1 MCLPVSLAD
10 DLSKLGN
17 DEQRKRERKEIPAG
31 FEPGIEYDSSGGI
44 LRSIPRPAGDEP
56 DHAELLAEFELDPAK
71 WRITGLR
78 RSKWQRWDGEWL
90 ESFRATFV
98 PNSGSNLVPIDD
110 LLDIVAKWKPVKR
123 DSSPVKASVSNV
135 AYVVVL
141 ADTQVGKI
149 DGGGSEQII
158 KNVLHKTDLAV
169 ARLKELRKAGRDIGT
184 VYLPMLGDCIE
195 GMNSQGGKHIW
206 RTDLDLTS
214 QIRVYRRLL
223 LHMIKA
229 FAPLADRVIV
239 PCVPGNH
246 DEAVRVGNSMATTYT
261 DSFALDAAS
270 AVADALADHPDFK
283 HVSFVFPKY
292 DTLTV
297 TLDMAGTV
305 VGLAHGHQCRGKAV
319 DWWMKQAHGQQ
330 DIGEATLLLTG
341 HYHHLKIEQSG
352 RKTWMQSPA
361 LDGGS
366 TWFENSSG
374 QAAPAGMLTLTV
386 GRGGWS
392 DLLII

>member
-1 MCLPVSLAD
+1 MTLKD
-10 DLSKLGN
+10 DLSALG
-17 DEQRKRERKEIPAG
+17 DDAQRKRIAKDIPKG
-31 FEPGIEYDSSGGI
+31 WEPAIEYDARGGT
-44 LRSIPRPAGDEP
+44 LTSVPRTAGDEP

-90 ESFRATFV
+90 ESFRATFTPQSAAGV
-98 PNSGSNLVPIDD
+98 IPIDD
-110 LLDIVAKWKPVKR
+110 LLAVVSKWKPKNAPRKPVEA
-123 DSSPVKASVSNV
+123 SSGGF

-141 ADTQVGKI
+141 ADTQIGKI
-149 DGGGSEQII
+149 DGGGSEAII
-158 KNVLHKTDLAV
+158 ENVLQKIDEAV
-169 ARLKELRKAGRDIGT
+169 NRLKELQKNGRQIDEIH
-184 VYLPMLGDCIE
+184 LPQLGDCIE

-223 LHMIKA
+223 LHMVKS
-229 FAPLADRVIV
+229 FAPYAPRVVV

-270 AVADALADHPDFK
+270 AVADALADHPDYQ
-283 HVSFVFPKY
+283 HVSFTFPKY

-297 TLDMAGTV
+297 TLDICGTV
-305 VGLAHGHQCRGKAV
+305 VGLAHGHQCRGKAI
-319 DWWMKQAHGQQ
+319 DWWKNMAHGQQ

-341 HYHHLKIEQSG
+341 HYHHLRIEQSG
-352 RKTWMQSPA
+352 RKTWMQAPA

-366 TWFENSSG
+366 TWYSNSSG
-374 QAAPAGMLTLTV
+374 QEAPAGMLTMLV
-386 GRGGWS
+386 GKGWWQ
-392 DLLII
+392 DVAIL

>member
-1 MCLPVSLAD
+1 MCLPVTLKD
-10 DLSKLGN
+10 DLSALG
-17 DEQRKRERKEIPAG
+17 DDAQRKRVAKDIPKG
-31 FEPGIEYDSSGGI
+31 WEPSIEYDANGGT
-44 LRSIPRPAGDEP
+44 LTSVPRTVGDEP
-56 DHAELLAEFELDPAK
+56 DHAELLEEFELDPTK

-98 PNSGSNLVPIDD
+98 PNSGRNLVPIDD
-110 LLDIVAKWKPVKR
+110 LLEIVSKWKPQNTPTQVIQP
-123 DSSPVKASVSNV
+123 SSEGF

-149 DGGGSEQII
+149 DGGGSDEII
-158 KNVLHKTDLAV
+158 QNVLQKVDAAV
-169 ARLKELRKAGRDIGT
+169 LRLKELKKTGRQIDAI
-184 VYLPMLGDCIE
+184 YLPQLGDCIE

-223 LHMIKA
+223 LHMVKT
-229 FAPLADRVIV
+229 FAPLATRIIV
-239 PCVPGNH
+239 PCVAGNH

-270 AVADALADHPDFK
+270 AVADALADHPDYK

-297 TLDMAGTV
+297 TLDIAGTV
-305 VGLAHGHQCRGKAV
+305 VGLAHGHQCRGKAI
-319 DWWMKQAHGQQ
+319 DWWKNMAHGQQ
-330 DIGEATLLLTG
+330 DIGEATLLITG
-341 HYHHLKIEQSG
+341 HYHHLRIEQSG
-352 RKTWMQSPA
+352 RKTWMQAPA

-366 TWFENSSG
+366 TWFENSTG
-374 QAAPAGMLTLTV
+374 QAAPAGMLTMLV
-386 GRGGWS
+386 GKGWWQ
-392 DLLII
+392 DVAIL

>member
-1 MCLPVSLAD
+1 
-10 DLSKLGN
+10 
-17 DEQRKRERKEIPAG
+17 
-31 FEPGIEYDSSGGI
+31 
-44 LRSIPRPAGDEP
+44 
-56 DHAELLAEFELDPAK
+56 
-71 WRITGLR
+71 
-78 RSKWQRWDGEWL
+78 
-90 ESFRATFV
+90 
-98 PNSGSNLVPIDD
+98 
-110 LLDIVAKWKPVKR
+110 
-123 DSSPVKASVSNV
+123 
-135 AYVVVL
+135 
-141 ADTQVGKI
+141 
-149 DGGGSEQII
+149 
-158 KNVLHKTDLAV
+158 
-169 ARLKELRKAGRDIGT
+169 
-184 VYLPMLGDCIE
+184 
-195 GMNSQGGKHIW
+195 MNSQGGKHIW

-223 LHMIKA
+223 LHMVKT
-229 FAPLADRVIV
+229 FAPLADRLIV

-270 AVADALADHPDFK
+270 AVADALEDHPDYK

-319 DWWMKQAHGQQ
+319 DWWKNMAHGQQ

-341 HYHHLKIEQSG
+341 HYHHLRIEQSG
-352 RKTWMQSPA
+352 RKTWMQAPA

-386 GRGGWS
+386 GNGRWS
-392 DLLII
+392 NVQIL

>member
-1 MCLPVSLAD
+1 MPMSLTD
-10 DLSKLGN
+10 DLSKLGD
-17 DEQRKRERKEIPAG
+17 DEQRKRVAKSIPAG
-31 FEPGIEYDSSGGI
+31 FEPGIEYDATGGV
-44 LRSIPRPAGDEP
+44 LKSVPRPAGDEP

-98 PNSGSNLVPIDD
+98 PSSGSVYVDPQE
-110 LLDIVAKWKPVKR
+110 LLDIVAKWKPQSTARKPVKL
-123 DSSPVKASVSNV
+123 SVSPV
-135 AYVVVL
+135 AYIVVL

-149 DGGGSEQII
+149 DGEGSEGII

-169 ARLKELRKAGRDIGT
+169 ARLKELRKAGREIDTI
-184 VYLPMLGDCIE
+184 YLPQLGDCIE

-206 RTDLDLTS
+206 RTDLDLTA

-223 LHMIKA
+223 LHMVKT
-229 FAPLADRVIV
+229 FAPLADKVIV

-292 DTLTV
+292 DTLSV

-305 VGLAHGHQCRGKAV
+305 VGLIHGHQCRGKAV
-319 DWWMKQAHGQQ
+319 EWWKNMAHGQQ
-330 DIGEATLLLTG
+330 DIGEATLLLSG
-341 HYHHLKIEQSG
+341 HYHHLRIEQSG
-352 RKTWMQSPA
+352 RKTWMQAPA

-366 TWFENSSG
+366 QWFENSTG

-386 GRGGWS
+386 GQGRW
-392 DLLII
+392 DDAKIL

>member
-1 MCLPVSLAD
+1 MSLKD
-10 DLSKLGN
+10 DLSKMGD
-17 DEQRKRERKEIPAG
+17 DEQRKRVAKSIPAG
-31 FEPGIEYDSSGGI
+31 FEPGIEYDSSGGV
-44 LRSIPRPAGDEP
+44 LKSVPRPATGTDP

-78 RSKWQRWDGEWL
+78 RSKWQRWDEVWL

-98 PNSGSNLVPIDD
+98 PTSGTHQIPIDD
-110 LLDIVAKWKPVKR
+110 LLEVVGKWKPKPQNAPR
-123 DSSPVKASVSNV
+123 KPVKGSESRL

-149 DGGGSEQII
+149 DGGGSEEINQ
-158 KNVLHKTDLAV
+158 NVLHKTDLAV

-184 VYLPMLGDCIE
+184 VYLPQLGDCIE
-195 GMNSQGGKHIW
+195 GFSSQGGKNVW

-223 LHMIKA
+223 LHMVKA
-229 FAPLADRVIV
+229 FAPLADKVIV

-283 HVSFVFPKY
+283 HVSFVFPRY

-305 VGLAHGHQCRGKAV
+305 VGLIHGHQCRGKAV
-319 DWWMKQAHGQQ
+319 EWWKNMAHGQQ
-330 DIGEATLLLTG
+330 DIGEATLLLSG
-341 HYHHLKIEQSG
+341 HYHHLRIEQSG
-352 RKTWMQSPA
+352 RKTHIQTPA

-366 TWFENSSG
+366 QWFSNSSG
-374 QAAPAGMLTLTV
+374 AEAPAGMLTLTV
-386 GRGGWS
+386 GEGKWD
-392 DLLII
+392 DLKVL

>member
-1 MCLPVSLAD
+1 MPMSLTD
-10 DLSKLGN
+10 DLSKLGD
-17 DEQRKRERKEIPAG
+17 DEQRKRVAKSIPAG
-31 FEPGIEYDSSGGI
+31 FEPGIEYDSTGGV
-44 LRSIPRPAGDEP
+44 LKSVPRPVGDEP

-98 PNSGSNLVPIDD
+98 PSSGSVYVDPQE
-110 LLDIVAKWKPVKR
+110 LLDIVAKWKPSNTPRK
-123 DSSPVKASVSNV
+123 PVKASLSNV
-135 AYVVVL
+135 AFVVVL

-149 DGGGSEQII
+149 DGEGSEGII

-184 VYLPMLGDCIE
+184 VYLPQLGDCIE
-195 GMNSQGGKHIW
+195 GFNSQGGKNVW

-223 LHMIKA
+223 LHMVKS
-229 FAPLADRVIV
+229 FAPLADKVIV

-270 AVADALADHPDFK
+270 AVADALADHPDYK

-292 DTLTV
+292 DTLSV

-305 VGLAHGHQCRGKAV
+305 VGLIHGHQCRGKAV
-319 DWWMKQAHGQQ
+319 EWWKNMAHGQQ

-341 HYHHLKIEQSG
+341 HYHHLRIEQSG
-352 RKTWMQSPA
+352 RKTHIQMPA

-366 TWFENSSG
+366 QWFSNTSG
-374 QAAPAGMLTLTV
+374 AEAPAGMVTLTV
-386 GRGGWS
+386 GEGKWD
-392 DLLII
+392 DLKVL

>member
-56 DHAELLAEFELDPAK
+56 DHAELLAEFELDPQK

-110 LLDIVAKWKPVKR
+110 LLDIVSKWKPVKR

-223 LHMIKA
+223 LHMVKT
-229 FAPLADRVIV
+229 FAPLAERVIV

-319 DWWMKQAHGQQ
+319 EWWKNMAHGQQ

-386 GRGGWS
+386 GEGKWD
-392 DLLII
+392 DLKIL

>member
-1 MCLPVSLAD
+1 MCLPVTLKD
-10 DLSKLGN
+10 DLSALG
-17 DEQRKRERKEIPAG
+17 DDAQRKRVGKDIPKG
-31 FEPGIEYDSSGGI
+31 WEPSIEYDANGGT
-44 LRSIPRPAGDEP
+44 LTSVPRTVGDEP
-56 DHAELLAEFELDPAK
+56 DHAELLAEFELDPIK

-98 PNSGSNLVPIDD
+98 PNLGRNLVPIDD
-110 LLDIVAKWKPVKR
+110 LLEIVSKWKPQNTPTKVIQP
-123 DSSPVKASVSNV
+123 SLEGF

-149 DGGGSEQII
+149 DGGGSDEII
-158 KNVLHKTDLAV
+158 ENVLQKVDAAV
-169 ARLKELRKAGRDIGT
+169 LRLKELKKSGRHIDAI
-184 VYLPMLGDCIE
+184 YLPQLGDCIE

-223 LHMIKA
+223 LHMVKT
-229 FAPLADRVIV
+229 FAPLAPRIIV
-239 PCVPGNH
+239 PCVAGNH

-270 AVADALADHPDFK
+270 AVADALADHPNYK

-297 TLDMAGTV
+297 TLDIAGTV
-305 VGLAHGHQCRGKAV
+305 VGLAHGHQCRGKAI
-319 DWWMKQAHGQQ
+319 DWWKNMAHGQQ
-330 DIGEATLLLTG
+330 DIGEATLLITG
-341 HYHHLKIEQSG
+341 HYHHLRIEQSG
-352 RKTWMQSPA
+352 RKTWMQAPA

-366 TWFENSSG
+366 TWFENSTG
-374 QAAPAGMLTLTV
+374 QAAPAGMLTMLV
-386 GRGGWS
+386 GKGWWQ
-392 DLLII
+392 DVAIL

>member
-1 MCLPVSLAD
+1 MSLTD
-10 DLSKLGN
+10 DLSKLGD
-17 DEQRKRERKEIPAG
+17 DEQRKRVAKSIPAG
-31 FEPGIEYDSSGGI
+31 FEPGIEYDSTGGV
-44 LRSIPRPAGDEP
+44 LKSVPRPVGDEP

-98 PNSGSNLVPIDD
+98 PSSGSVYVDPQE
-110 LLDIVAKWKPVKR
+110 LLAIVAKWKPSNTPRK
-123 DSSPVKASVSNV
+123 PVKASVSNL
-135 AYVVVL
+135 AFVVVL

-149 DGGGSEQII
+149 DGDGSEGII

-184 VYLPMLGDCIE
+184 VYLPQLGDCIE
-195 GMNSQGGKHIW
+195 GFNSQGGKNVW

-223 LHMIKA
+223 LHMVKA
-229 FAPLADRVIV
+229 FAPLADKVIV

-270 AVADALADHPDFK
+270 AVADALADHPDYK

-319 DWWMKQAHGQQ
+319 EWWKNMAHGQQ
-330 DIGEATLLLTG
+330 DIGESTLLLTG
-341 HYHHLKIEQSG
+341 HYHHLRIEQSG
-352 RKTWMQSPA
+352 RKTHIQMPA

-366 TWFENSSG
+366 QWFSNTSG
-374 QAAPAGMLTLTV
+374 AEAPAGMVTLTV
-386 GRGGWS
+386 GEGKWD
-392 DLLII
+392 DLKVL

>member
-1 MCLPVSLAD
+1 MPMSLTD
-10 DLSKLGN
+10 DLSKLGD
-17 DEQRKRERKEIPAG
+17 DEQRKRVAKSIPAG
-31 FEPGIEYDSSGGI
+31 FEPGIEYDSTGGV
-44 LRSIPRPAGDEP
+44 LKSVPRPAGDEP

-98 PNSGSNLVPIDD
+98 PQTCTSFVGAEE
-110 LLDIVAKWKPVKR
+110 LLDIVAKWKPSNTPRK
-123 DSSPVKASVSNV
+123 PVKASVSNV

-141 ADTQVGKI
+141 SDTQVGKI
-149 DGGGSEQII
+149 DGEGSEGII

-169 ARLKELRKAGRDIGT
+169 ARLKELRKAGREIDTI
-184 VYLPMLGDCIE
+184 YLPTLGDCIE

-206 RTDLDLTS
+206 RTDLDLTA

-223 LHMIKA
+223 LHMVKT
-229 FAPLADRVIV
+229 FAPLADKVIV

-270 AVADALADHPDFK
+270 AVADALADHPDYK

-292 DTLTV
+292 DTLSV

-305 VGLAHGHQCRGKAV
+305 VGLIHGHQCRGKAV
-319 DWWMKQAHGQQ
+319 EWWKNMAHGQQ
-330 DIGEATLLLTG
+330 DIGEATLLLSG

-352 RKTWMQSPA
+352 RKTWMQAPA

-366 TWFENSSG
+366 QWFENSTG

-386 GRGGWS
+386 GQGRW
-392 DLLII
+392 DDAKIL

>member
-1 MCLPVSLAD
+1 VSLAD
-10 DLSKLGN
+10 ELSKLGN

-56 DHAELLAEFELDPAK
+56 DHAELLAEFELDPQK

-90 ESFRATFV
+90 ESFRASFV
-98 PNSGSNLVPIDD
+98 PNSGTNLVPIDD
-110 LLDIVAKWKPVKR
+110 LLDIVAKWKPIKR

-158 KNVLHKTDLAV
+158 KNVLHKTDLA
-169 ARLKELRKAGRDIGT
+169 ASRLKELRKSGREINT
-184 VYLPMLGDCIE
+184 VYLPQLGDCIE

-206 RTDLDLTS
+206 RTDLDLTA

-223 LHMIKA
+223 LHMVKT

-270 AVADALADHPDFK
+270 AVADALADHPDFE

-292 DTLTV
+292 DNLTV

-305 VGLAHGHQCRGKAV
+305 VGLAHGHQCRGKAI
-319 DWWMKQAHGQQ
+319 DWWKNMAHGQQ

-341 HYHHLKIEQSG
+341 HYHHLRVEQSG
-352 RKTWMQSPA
+352 RKTWMQAPA

-366 TWFENSSG
+366 TWFENSTG
-374 QAAPAGMLTLTV
+374 QAAPAGMLTLLV
-386 GRGGWS
+386 GNGGWS
-392 DLLII
+392 SVEIL

>member
-1 MCLPVSLAD
+1 MSLAD

-110 LLDIVAKWKPVKR
+110 LLDIVSKWKPVKR

-158 KNVLHKTDLAV
+158 KNVLHKTDLA
-169 ARLKELRKAGRDIGT
+169 ASRLKELRKSGRNIGT
-184 VYLPMLGDCIE
+184 VYLPQLGDCIE
-195 GMNSQGGKHIW
+195 GFNSQGGKNVW
-206 RTDLDLTS
+206 RTDLDLTA

-223 LHMIKA
+223 LHMVKT

-305 VGLAHGHQCRGKAV
+305 VGLAHGHQCKGKAV
-319 DWWMKQAHGQQ
+319 DWWKNMAHGQQ

-386 GRGGWS
+386 GEGKWD
-392 DLLII
+392 DLKIL

>member
-44 LRSIPRPAGDEP
+44 LRSIPRPVGDEP

-78 RSKWQRWDGEWL
+78 RSKWQSFNGDWL
-90 ESFRATFV
+90 ESFRASFV
-98 PNSGSNLVPIDD
+98 PNSGRNLVPIDD
-110 LLDIVAKWKPVKR
+110 LLDVVSKWKPIKR
-123 DSSPVKASVSNV
+123 DSSPVKGSVSNV

-149 DGGGSEQII
+149 DGGGSDQII

-169 ARLKELRKAGRDIGT
+169 ARLKELRKSGREINT
-184 VYLPMLGDCIE
+184 VYLPQLGDCIE

-223 LHMIKA
+223 LHM
-229 FAPLADRVIV
+229 V
-239 PCVPGNH
+239 
-246 DEAVRVGNSMATTYT
+246 
-261 DSFALDAAS
+261 
-270 AVADALADHPDFK
+270 
-283 HVSFVFPKY
+283 
-292 DTLTV
+292 
-297 TLDMAGTV
+297 
-305 VGLAHGHQCRGKAV
+305 
-319 DWWMKQAHGQQ
+319 
-330 DIGEATLLLTG
+330 
-341 HYHHLKIEQSG
+341 
-352 RKTWMQSPA
+352 
-361 LDGGS
+361 
-366 TWFENSSG
+366 
-374 QAAPAGMLTLTV
+374 
-386 GRGGWS
+386 
-392 DLLII
+392 

>member
-1 MCLPVSLAD
+1 MSLAD
-10 DLSKLGN
+10 DLSKLGD
-17 DEQRKRERKEIPAG
+17 DEQRKRVAKEIPKG
-31 FEPGIEYDSSGGI
+31 FEPGIEYDSSGGV
-44 LRSIPRPAGDEP
+44 LRSVPRPAGDEP

-98 PNSGSNLVPIDD
+98 PTSGALHVPIDD
-110 LLDIVAKWKPVKR
+110 LLEIVGKWKPQKPV
-123 DSSPVKASVSNV
+123 SSPVKGSVSNV

-149 DGGGSEQII
+149 DGGGSEEII

-184 VYLPMLGDCIE
+184 IYLPTLGDCIE

-223 LHMIKA
+223 LHMVRT
-229 FAPLADRVIV
+229 FAPLADRLIV

-270 AVADALADHPDFK
+270 AVADALEDHPDYK

-319 DWWMKQAHGQQ
+319 DWWKNMAHGQQ

-341 HYHHLKIEQSG
+341 HYHHLRIEQSG
-352 RKTWMQSPA
+352 RKTWMQAPA

-386 GRGGWS
+386 GNGRW
-392 DLLII
+392 DDAKIL

>member
-1 MCLPVSLAD
+1 MPMSLTD
-10 DLSKLGN
+10 DLSKLGD
-17 DEQRKRERKEIPAG
+17 DEQRKRVAKSIPAG
-31 FEPGIEYDSSGGI
+31 FEPGIEYDSTGGV
-44 LRSIPRPAGDEP
+44 LKSVPRPVGDEP

-98 PNSGSNLVPIDD
+98 PQTCTSFVGAEE
-110 LLDIVAKWKPVKR
+110 LLDIVAKWKPSNTSRKPQNALV
-123 DSSPVKASVSNV
+123 SPV

-141 ADTQVGKI
+141 SDTQVGKI
-149 DGGGSEQII
+149 DGEGSEGII

-169 ARLKELRKAGRDIGT
+169 ARLKELRKAGREIDTI
-184 VYLPMLGDCIE
+184 YLPTLGDCIE

-206 RTDLDLTS
+206 RTDLDLTA

-223 LHMIKA
+223 LHMVKT
-229 FAPLADRVIV
+229 FAPLADKVIV

-292 DTLTV
+292 DTLSV

-305 VGLAHGHQCRGKAV
+305 VGLIHGHQCRGKAV
-319 DWWMKQAHGQQ
+319 EWWKNMAHGQQ
-330 DIGEATLLLTG
+330 DIGEATLLLSG

-352 RKTWMQSPA
+352 RKTWMQAPA

-366 TWFENSSG
+366 QWFENSTG

-386 GRGGWS
+386 GQGRW
-392 DLLII
+392 DDAKIL

>member
-1 MCLPVSLAD
+1 MCLSMSLTD

-44 LRSIPRPAGDEP
+44 LRSIPRPAGNEP

-110 LLDIVAKWKPVKR
+110 LLDVVSKWKPVKR

-158 KNVLHKTDLAV
+158 KNVLHKTDLA
-169 ARLKELRKAGRDIGT
+169 ASRLKELRKAGREIGT
-184 VYLPMLGDCIE
+184 VYLPQLGDCIE
-195 GMNSQGGKHIW
+195 GFNSQGGKNVW
-206 RTDLDLTS
+206 RTDLDLTA

-223 LHMIKA
+223 LHMVKT

-319 DWWMKQAHGQQ
+319 EWWKNMAHGQQ

-374 QAAPAGMLTLTV
+374 QAAPAGMLTLLV
-386 GRGGWS
+386 GNGGWS
-392 DLLII
+392 SVEIL

>member
-1 MCLPVSLAD
+1 MCLPVTLKD
-10 DLSKLGN
+10 DLSALG
-17 DEQRKRERKEIPAG
+17 DDAQRKRIAKDIPKG
-31 FEPGIEYDSSGGI
+31 WEPAIEYDASGGT
-44 LRSIPRPAGDEP
+44 LTSVPRTAGDEP

-90 ESFRATFV
+90 ESYRASFV
-98 PNSGSNLVPIDD
+98 PNSGTNLVPIDD
-110 LLDIVAKWKPVKR
+110 LLAVVSKWKPKNAPRKPVEA
-123 DSSPVKASVSNV
+123 SSGGF

-141 ADTQVGKI
+141 ADTQIGKI
-149 DGGGSEQII
+149 DGGGSEAII
-158 KNVLHKTDLAV
+158 ENVLQKIDEAV
-169 ARLKELRKAGRDIGT
+169 NRLKELQKNGRQIDEIH
-184 VYLPMLGDCIE
+184 LPQLGDCIE
-195 GMNSQGGKHIW
+195 GMNSQGGKNIW

-223 LHMIKA
+223 LHMVKS
-229 FAPLADRVIV
+229 FAPYAPRVVV

-270 AVADALADHPDFK
+270 AVADALADHPDYQ
-283 HVSFVFPKY
+283 HVSFTFPKY

-297 TLDMAGTV
+297 TLDICGTV
-305 VGLAHGHQCRGKAV
+305 VGLAHGHQCRGKAI
-319 DWWMKQAHGQQ
+319 DWWKNMAHGQQ

-341 HYHHLKIEQSG
+341 HYHHLRIEQSG
-352 RKTWMQSPA
+352 RKTWMQAPA

-366 TWFENSSG
+366 TWYSNSSG
-374 QAAPAGMLTLTV
+374 QEAPAGMLTMLV
-386 GRGGWS
+386 GKGWWQ
-392 DLLII
+392 DVAIL

>member
-1 MCLPVSLAD
+1 MCLSMSLAD

-110 LLDIVAKWKPVKR
+110 LLDIVSKWKSVKR

-169 ARLKELRKAGRDIGT
+169 ARLKELRKAGRQIGT
-184 VYLPMLGDCIE
+184 VYLPTLGDCIE

-223 LHMIKA
+223 LHMVKT

-270 AVADALADHPDFK
+270 AVADALADHPNFK
-283 HVSFVFPKY
+283 HVSFVFPVY

-319 DWWMKQAHGQQ
+319 DWWKNMAHGQQ

-386 GRGGWS
+386 GEGKWD
-392 DLLII
+392 DLKIL

>member
-1 MCLPVSLAD
+1 MPMSLTD
-10 DLSKLGN
+10 DLSKLGD
-17 DEQRKRERKEIPAG
+17 DEQRKRVAKSIPAG
-31 FEPGIEYDSSGGI
+31 FEPGIEYDSTGGV
-44 LRSIPRPAGDEP
+44 LKSVPRPVGDEP
-56 DHAELLAEFELDPAK
+56 DHAELLAEFELDPTK

-98 PNSGSNLVPIDD
+98 PSSGSVYVDPQE
-110 LLDIVAKWKPVKR
+110 LLDIVGKWKPQSTPRK
-123 DSSPVKASVSNV
+123 PVKASVSDL

-149 DGGGSEQII
+149 DGDGSEGII

-169 ARLKELRKAGRDIGT
+169 ARLKELRKAGREINT
-184 VYLPMLGDCIE
+184 IYLPQLGDCIE

-223 LHMIKA
+223 LHMVKT
-229 FAPLADRVIV
+229 FAPLADKVIV

-270 AVADALADHPDFK
+270 AVADALADHPDYK
-283 HVSFVFPKY
+283 HVSFVFPVY
-292 DTLTV
+292 DTLSV

-305 VGLAHGHQCRGKAV
+305 VGLIHGHQCRGKAV
-319 DWWMKQAHGQQ
+319 DWWMKMAHGQA
-330 DIGEATLLLTG
+330 DIGEATLLLSG

-352 RKTWMQSPA
+352 RKTWMQAPA

-366 TWFENSSG
+366 QWFENSTG

-386 GRGGWS
+386 GQGGWS
-392 DLLII
+392 NVQIL

>member
-1 MCLPVSLAD
+1 MSLAD

-56 DHAELLAEFELDPAK
+56 DHAELLAEFELDPQK

-98 PNSGSNLVPIDD
+98 PNSGRNLVPIDD
-110 LLDIVAKWKPVKR
+110 LLDIVSKWKPVKR

-149 DGGGSEQII
+149 DGGGSEEII
-158 KNVLHKTDLAV
+158 RNVLHKTDLAV
-169 ARLKELRKAGRDIGT
+169 ARLKELRKAGREIDT
-184 VYLPMLGDCIE
+184 VYLPQLGDCIE

-206 RTDLDLTS
+206 RTDLDLTA

-223 LHMIKA
+223 LHMVKT

-297 TLDMAGTV
+297 TLDICGTV
-305 VGLAHGHQCRGKAV
+305 VGLAHGHQCRGKAI
-319 DWWMKQAHGQQ
+319 DWWKNMAHGQQ

-341 HYHHLKIEQSG
+341 HFHHLRVEQSG
-352 RKTWMQSPA
+352 RKTWMQAPA

-386 GRGGWS
+386 GEGKW
-392 DLLII
+392 DEIKIL

>member
-1 MCLPVSLAD
+1 MPMSLTD
-10 DLSKLGN
+10 DLSKLGD
-17 DEQRKRERKEIPAG
+17 DEQRKRVAKSIPAG
-31 FEPGIEYDSSGGI
+31 FEPGIEYDSTGGV
-44 LRSIPRPAGDEP
+44 LKSVPRPAGDEP

-98 PNSGSNLVPIDD
+98 PSSGSVQVDVQE
-110 LLDIVAKWKPVKR
+110 LLDIVGKWKPQKPV
-123 DSSPVKASVSNV
+123 SSPVKASVSPV

-149 DGGGSEQII
+149 DGEGSEGII

-169 ARLKELRKAGRDIGT
+169 ARLKELRKAGREIDTI
-184 VYLPMLGDCIE
+184 YLPQLGDCIE

-214 QIRVYRRLL
+214 QIRVYRRLV
-223 LHMIKA
+223 LHMVKT
-229 FAPLADRVIV
+229 FAPLADKVIV

-270 AVADALADHPDFK
+270 AVADALADHPDYK

-292 DTLTV
+292 DTLSV

-305 VGLAHGHQCRGKAV
+305 VGLIHGHQCRGKAV
-319 DWWMKQAHGQQ
+319 EWWKNMAHGQQ
-330 DIGEATLLLTG
+330 DIGEATLLLSG
-341 HYHHLKIEQSG
+341 HYHHLRIEQSG
-352 RKTWMQSPA
+352 RKTHIQMPA

-366 TWFENSSG
+366 QWFSNTSG
-374 QAAPAGMLTLTV
+374 AEAPAGMVTLTV
-386 GRGGWS
+386 GEGKWD
-392 DLLII
+392 DLKVL

>member
-17 DEQRKRERKEIPAG
+17 EEQRKRERKEIPAG

-44 LRSIPRPAGDEP
+44 LRSIPRPVGDEP

-78 RSKWQRWDGEWL
+78 RSKWQSFNGDWL

-98 PNSGSNLVPIDD
+98 PNSGRNLVPIDD
-110 LLDIVAKWKPVKR
+110 LLDIVGKWKPVKR

-169 ARLKELRKAGRDIGT
+169 ARLKELRKSGREINT
-184 VYLPMLGDCIE
+184 VYLPQLGDCIE

-206 RTDLDLTS
+206 RTDLDLTA

-223 LHMIKA
+223 LHMVKT

-283 HVSFVFPKY
+283 HVSFTFPKY

-297 TLDMAGTV
+297 TLDICGTV
-305 VGLAHGHQCRGKAV
+305 VGLAHGHQCRGKAI
-319 DWWMKQAHGQQ
+319 DWWKNMAHGQQ

-341 HYHHLKIEQSG
+341 HYHHLRVEQSG
-352 RKTWMQSPA
+352 RKTWMQAPA

-366 TWFENSSG
+366 TWFENSTG

-386 GRGGWS
+386 GEGKW
-392 DLLII
+392 DELKIL

>member
-56 DHAELLAEFELDPAK
+56 DHAQLLAEFELDPQK

-78 RSKWQRWDGEWL
+78 RSKWQRFDGDWL

-98 PNSGSNLVPIDD
+98 PNSGTNLVPIDD
-110 LLDIVAKWKPVKR
+110 LLDIVAKWKPIKR

-149 DGGGSEQII
+149 DGGGSEEII
-158 KNVLHKTDLAV
+158 KNVLHKTDLA
-169 ARLKELRKAGRDIGT
+169 ASRLKELRKSGREINT
-184 VYLPMLGDCIE
+184 VYLPQLGDCIE

-206 RTDLDLTS
+206 RTDLDLTA

-223 LHMIKA
+223 LHMVKT

-283 HVSFVFPKY
+283 HVSFTFPKY

-297 TLDMAGTV
+297 TLDICGTV
-305 VGLAHGHQCRGKAV
+305 VGLAHGHQFRRSAV

-330 DIGEATLLLTG
+330 DIGEATLLLAG
-341 HYHHLKIEQSG
+341 HLHHLRVEQSG
-352 RKTWMQSPA
+352 AKTFIQSPA

-366 TWFENSSG
+366 TWFQNSSG

-386 GRGGWS
+386 GEGKWD
-392 DLLII
+392 DLKIL

>member
-1 MCLPVSLAD
+1 MPMSLTD
-10 DLSKLGN
+10 DLSKLGD
-17 DEQRKRERKEIPAG
+17 DEQRKRVAKSIPAG
-31 FEPGIEYDSSGGI
+31 FEPGIEYDSTGGV
-44 LRSIPRPAGDEP
+44 LKSVPRPVGDEP

-98 PNSGSNLVPIDD
+98 PSSGSVQVDVQE
-110 LLDIVAKWKPVKR
+110 LLDIVAKWKPQSTSRKPQNALV
-123 DSSPVKASVSNV
+123 SPV

-149 DGGGSEQII
+149 DGEGSEGII

-169 ARLKELRKAGRDIGT
+169 ARLKELRKAGREIET
-184 VYLPMLGDCIE
+184 IYLPQLGDCIE

-223 LHMIKA
+223 LHMVKT
-229 FAPLADRVIV
+229 FAPLADKVIV

-270 AVADALADHPDFK
+270 AVADALADHPDYK

-292 DTLTV
+292 DTLSV

-305 VGLAHGHQCRGKAV
+305 VGLIHGHQCRGKAV
-319 DWWMKQAHGQQ
+319 EWWKNMAHGQQ
-330 DIGEATLLLTG
+330 DIGEATLLLAG
-341 HYHHLKIEQSG
+341 HYHHLRIEQSG
-352 RKTWMQSPA
+352 RKTFIQCPA

-366 TWFENSSG
+366 QWFFNSSG
-374 QAAPAGMLTLTV
+374 AEAPAGMLTLTV
-386 GRGGWS
+386 GQGRW
-392 DLLII
+392 DDAKIL

>member
-1 MCLPVSLAD
+1 MPMSIVD
-10 DLSKLGN
+10 DLSKLGD
-17 DEQRKRERKEIPAG
+17 DEQRKRVAKEIPKG
-31 FEPGIEYDSSGGI
+31 FEPGIEYDSSGGV
-44 LRSIPRPAGDEP
+44 LRSVPRPAGDEP

-98 PNSGSNLVPIDD
+98 PHGGSSGVPIDE
-110 LLDIVAKWKPVKR
+110 LLAIVGKWKP
-123 DSSPVKASVSNV
+123 SNTPKTPTQPRTGSL

-169 ARLKELRKAGRDIGT
+169 ARLKELRKAGRAIET
-184 VYLPMLGDCIE
+184 IYLPQLGDCIE
-195 GMNSQGGKHIW
+195 GMNSQGGKNIW
-206 RTDLDLTS
+206 RTDLDLTA

-223 LHMIKA
+223 LHMVKT
-229 FAPLADRVIV
+229 FAPLADKVIV

-270 AVADALADHPDFK
+270 AVADALADHPDYA
-283 HVSFVFPKY
+283 HVSFVFPKF
-292 DTLTV
+292 DTLSV

-305 VGLAHGHQCRGKAV
+305 VGLIHGHQCRGKAV
-319 DWWMKQAHGQQ
+319 EWWKNMAHGQQ
-330 DIGEATLLLTG
+330 DIGEATLLLAG
-341 HYHHLKIEQSG
+341 HYHHLRIEQSG
-352 RKTWMQSPA
+352 RKTFIQCPA

-366 TWFENSSG
+366 QWFENSSG

-386 GRGGWS
+386 GAGRW
-392 DLLII
+392 DDAKIL

>member
-1 MCLPVSLAD
+1 MCLPVTLKD
-10 DLSKLGN
+10 DLSALG
-17 DEQRKRERKEIPAG
+17 DDAQRKRVAKDIPKG
-31 FEPGIEYDSSGGI
+31 WEPSIEYDAHGGT
-44 LRSIPRPAGDEP
+44 LTSVPRTAGDEP
-56 DHAELLAEFELDPAK
+56 EHAELLAEFELDPTK

-90 ESFRATFV
+90 ESYRATFV
-98 PNSGSNLVPIDD
+98 PQTSTSFVPVDE
-110 LLDIVAKWKPVKR
+110 LLEIVAKWKPQNAPKKVTEPR
-123 DSSPVKASVSNV
+123 SEGF
-135 AYVVVL
+135 AYIVVL

-149 DGGGSEQII
+149 DGGGSEEII
-158 KNVLHKTDLAV
+158 ANVLQKIDAAV
-169 ARLKELRKAGRDIGT
+169 IRLKELKKNGRQIDAI
-184 VYLPMLGDCIE
+184 YLPQLGDCIE

-223 LHMIKA
+223 LHMVKA
-229 FAPLADRVIV
+229 FAPHADRVVV

-270 AVADALADHPDFK
+270 AVADALADHPDYK

-297 TLDMAGTV
+297 TLDIAGTV
-305 VGLAHGHQCRGKAV
+305 VGLAHGHQCRGKAI
-319 DWWMKQAHGQQ
+319 DWWKNMAHGQQ
-330 DIGEATLLLTG
+330 DIGEATLLITG
-341 HYHHLKIEQSG
+341 HYHHLRIEQSG
-352 RKTWMQSPA
+352 RKTWMQAPA

-366 TWFENSSG
+366 TWFENSTG
-374 QAAPAGMLTLTV
+374 QAAPAGMLTMLV
-386 GRGGWS
+386 GKGWWQ
-392 DLLII
+392 DVAIL

>member
-1 MCLPVSLAD
+1 MPMSLTD
-10 DLSKLGN
+10 DLSKLGD
-17 DEQRKRERKEIPAG
+17 DEQRKRVAKSIPAG
-31 FEPGIEYDSSGGI
+31 FEPGIEYDSSGGV
-44 LRSIPRPAGDEP
+44 LRSVPRPAGDEP
-56 DHAELLAEFELDPAK
+56 DHAELLAEFELDPMK

-98 PNSGSNLVPIDD
+98 PTSGAHHVPIDD
-110 LLDIVAKWKPVKR
+110 LLQIVGKWKPQTPSRKPTEAR
-123 DSSPVKASVSNV
+123 SATL

-149 DGGGSEQII
+149 DGGGSEEII

-184 VYLPMLGDCIE
+184 VYLPQLGDYIE

-223 LHMIKA
+223 LHMVRT
-229 FAPLADRVIV
+229 FAPLAERVIV

-270 AVADALADHPDFK
+270 AVADALADHPDYK

-305 VGLAHGHQCRGKAV
+305 VGLAHGHQFRGKAV
-319 DWWMKQAHGQQ
+319 DWWMKQSHGMQ
-330 DIGEATLLLTG
+330 DIGEATLLLSG
-341 HYHHLKIEQSG
+341 HLHHLRVEQSG
-352 RKTWMQSPA
+352 AKTFIQSPA

-366 TWFENSSG
+366 TWFQNSSG

-386 GRGGWS
+386 GGGGWS
-392 DLLII
+392 DLLIV

>member
-1 MCLPVSLAD
+1 MTSRESELA
-10 DLSKLGN
+10 K
-17 DEQRKRERKEIPAG
+17 KIPAG
-31 FEPGIEYDSSGGI
+31 FEPGVEYDSTGGV
-44 LRSIPRPAGDEP
+44 LKSVPRPAGDEP

-78 RSKWQRWDGEWL
+78 RSKWQSWDGEWL

-98 PNSGSNLVPIDD
+98 PSSGSVQVDVQE
-110 LLDIVAKWKPVKR
+110 LLDIVGKWKPQNTSRKPQNALV
-123 DSSPVKASVSNV
+123 SPV

-149 DGGGSEQII
+149 DGDGSEGII

-169 ARLKELRKAGRDIGT
+169 ARLKELRKAGREIDTI
-184 VYLPMLGDCIE
+184 YLPQLGDCIE

-223 LHMIKA
+223 LHMVKT
-229 FAPLADRVIV
+229 FAPLADKVIV

-270 AVADALADHPDFK
+270 AVADALADHPDYK

-292 DTLTV
+292 DTLSV
-297 TLDMAGTV
+297 TLDMSGTV
-305 VGLAHGHQCRGKAV
+305 VGLIHGHQCRGKAV
-319 DWWMKQAHGQQ
+319 EWWKNMAHGQQ
-330 DIGEATLLLTG
+330 DIGEATLLLSG
-341 HYHHLKIEQSG
+341 HYHHLRIEQSG
-352 RKTWMQSPA
+352 RKTWIQTPA

-366 TWFENSSG
+366 QWFENSSG

-386 GRGGWS
+386 GQGRW
-392 DLLII
+392 DDAKIL

>member
-17 DEQRKRERKEIPAG
+17 EEQRKRERKEIPAG

-44 LRSIPRPAGDEP
+44 LRSIPRPVGDEP

-78 RSKWQRWDGEWL
+78 RSKWQSFNGDWL

-98 PNSGSNLVPIDD
+98 PNSGRNLVPIDD
-110 LLDIVAKWKPVKR
+110 LLDVVSKWKPVKR

-169 ARLKELRKAGRDIGT
+169 ARLKELRKSGREINT
-184 VYLPMLGDCIE
+184 VYLPQLGDCIE

-206 RTDLDLTS
+206 RTDLDLTA

-223 LHMIKA
+223 LHMVKT

-283 HVSFVFPKY
+283 HVSFTFPKY

-297 TLDMAGTV
+297 TLDICGTV
-305 VGLAHGHQCRGKAV
+305 VGLAHGHQCRGKAI
-319 DWWMKQAHGQQ
+319 DWWKNMAHGQQ

-341 HYHHLKIEQSG
+341 HYHHLRVEQSG
-352 RKTWMQSPA
+352 RKTWMQAPA

-366 TWFENSSG
+366 TWFENSTG

-386 GRGGWS
+386 GEGKW
-392 DLLII
+392 DELKIL

>member
-1 MCLPVSLAD
+1 MSLTD
-10 DLSKLGN
+10 DLSKLGD
-17 DEQRKRERKEIPAG
+17 DEQRKRVAKSIPAG
-31 FEPGIEYDSSGGI
+31 FEPGIEYDSTGGV
-44 LRSIPRPAGDEP
+44 LKSVPRPAGDEP

-98 PNSGSNLVPIDD
+98 PQTCTSFVGAEE
-110 LLDIVAKWKPVKR
+110 LLDIVAKWKPSNTSRKPQNALV
-123 DSSPVKASVSNV
+123 SPV

-141 ADTQVGKI
+141 SDTQVGKI
-149 DGGGSEQII
+149 DGEGSEGII

-169 ARLKELRKAGRDIGT
+169 ARLKELRKAGREIDTI
-184 VYLPMLGDCIE
+184 YLPTLGDCIE

-206 RTDLDLTS
+206 RTDLDLTA

-223 LHMIKA
+223 LHMVKT
-229 FAPLADRVIV
+229 FAPLADKVIV

-270 AVADALADHPDFK
+270 AVADALADHPDYK

-292 DTLTV
+292 DTLSV

-305 VGLAHGHQCRGKAV
+305 VGLIHGHQCRGKAV
-319 DWWMKQAHGQQ
+319 EWWKNMAHGQQ
-330 DIGEATLLLTG
+330 DIGEATLLLSG

-352 RKTWMQSPA
+352 RKTWMQAPA

-366 TWFENSSG
+366 QWFENSTG

-386 GRGGWS
+386 GQGRW
-392 DLLII
+392 DDAKIL

>member
-1 MCLPVSLAD
+1 MSLTD
-10 DLSKLGN
+10 DLSKLGD
-17 DEQRKRERKEIPAG
+17 DEQRKRVAKSIPAG
-31 FEPGIEYDSSGGI
+31 FEPGIEYDSTGGV
-44 LRSIPRPAGDEP
+44 LKSVPRPVGDEP

-98 PNSGSNLVPIDD
+98 PSSGSVYVDPQE
-110 LLDIVAKWKPVKR
+110 LLDIVGKWKPQSTSRK
-123 DSSPVKASVSNV
+123 PQNALVSNV

-149 DGGGSEQII
+149 DGEGSEGII

-184 VYLPMLGDCIE
+184 VYLPQLGDCIE
-195 GMNSQGGKHIW
+195 GFNSQGGKNVW

-223 LHMIKA
+223 LHMVKS
-229 FAPLADRVIV
+229 FAPLADKVIV

-270 AVADALADHPDFK
+270 AVADALADHPDYK

-305 VGLAHGHQCRGKAV
+305 VGLIHGHQCRGKAV
-319 DWWMKQAHGQQ
+319 EWWKNMAHGQQ
-330 DIGEATLLLTG
+330 DIGEATLLLAG
-341 HYHHLKIEQSG
+341 HYHHLRIEQSG
-352 RKTWMQSPA
+352 RKTFIQCPA

-366 TWFENSSG
+366 QWFENSSG

-386 GRGGWS
+386 GQGRW
-392 DLLII
+392 DDAKIL